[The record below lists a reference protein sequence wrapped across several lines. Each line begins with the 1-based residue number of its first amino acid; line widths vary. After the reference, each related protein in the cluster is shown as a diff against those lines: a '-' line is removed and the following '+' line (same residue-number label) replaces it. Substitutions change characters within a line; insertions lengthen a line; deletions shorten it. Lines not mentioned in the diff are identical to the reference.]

1 MTEDGVLEPA
11 SRNAVADGT
20 GSVTKVGRD
29 QGIVAM
35 LDHDAL
41 IAATDEL
48 LNSQPILAFSHPS
61 LVSVQLAFAG
71 EVFQSPAIGH
81 IADLGEVSRPVV
93 GVALQRASER
103 CSMQNSMI
111 HLFDNGFS
119 DGERELVSA
128 ASGLVVVRPTREATV
143 R

>member
-20 GSVTKVGRD
+20 GS
-29 QGIVAM
+29 VAM

-103 CSMQNSMI
+103 
-111 HLFDNGFS
+111 
-119 DGERELVSA
+119 
-128 ASGLVVVRPTREATV
+128 
-143 R
+143 